1 MGISPG
7 ACGGAD
13 MKEAQRVCELP
24 STDTGKTG
32 GNLRYN
38 LPTLFLLY
46 GGIAKLACKMQRP

>member
-13 MKEAQRVCELP
+13 MERSPKEHADSQVQIP
-24 STDTGKTG
+24 GKTG

-38 LPTLFLLY
+38 LPTLFYYMAESLN
-46 GGIAKLACKMQRP
+46 